1 MTSGAP
7 GSHLVSC
14 AFYIERYATLRGLPH
29 HHRTPT
35 RKFTL
40 QASHVNEM
48 ADEHTGCS
56 TGHEV
61 RTMSDAGGGIIIKQP
76 VKKFIHG
83 TFLLA

>member
-1 MTSGAP
+1 
-7 GSHLVSC
+7 
-14 AFYIERYATLRGLPH
+14 
-29 HHRTPT
+29 
-35 RKFTL
+35 
-40 QASHVNEM
+40 M